1 MAEHLSRLELDEWLA
16 GLDASGR
23 AEGHVASCAACGQL
37 AERLRRERESS
48 LRAPRANAVLARL
61 EEQRARSARSRW
73 SWSWG
78 GPLVAVL
85 AMGLALVVYVPRGL
99 EDGVRLKGDVALR
112 LVSEEGLP
120 VASARPGA
128 RVTLAVGTGTFRN
141 VLVLAV
147 DEAGAVDVLW
157 PRGGHTSGA
166 VAPGAQVRLSPPLE
180 VTPGSV
186 ALHAFFSDAP
196 LAAEPARA
204 ALLARVEEAR
214 AKGLGPLEAATP
226 DDVGK
231 AHAEVRLGVEP

>member
-1 MAEHLSRLELDEWLA
+1 MAGGAGCVGAGAGPRGVVRGLRTIGGAAAAGARIEPASAPGERGARPAGGAAGAVGAVALALEL
-16 GLDASGR
+16 
-23 AEGHVASCAACGQL
+23 
-37 AERLRRERESS
+37 
-48 LRAPRANAVLARL
+48 
-61 EEQRARSARSRW
+61 
-73 SWSWG
+73 G

-85 AMGLALVVYVPRGL
+85 AVGLALVVYVPRGV
-99 EDGVRLKGDVALR
+99 EDGVRLKGAVALR
-112 LVSEEGLP
+112 LVSAEGLP
-120 VASARPGA
+120 VANARPGE
-128 RVTLAVGTGTFRN
+128 RVTLAVGTATFRS

-157 PRGGHTSGA
+157 PQGGRTSGT
-166 VAPGAQVRLSPPLE
+166 VTPGAEVRLTPPLE

-214 AKGLGPLEAATP
+214 AKGLGPLEAVTP